1 MLQLMLMVQFTSI
14 VVLALECIYIFFHW
28 NTKGHSCLFLFCAA
42 TLVNNVAYLIIM
54 NAQTPR
60 EGIVGIQLCYLGKVW
75 IPLTFFMLAMEL
87 CEIRFPEKLYQGL
100 VCIHLFVLLLVLT
113 CDKNNLF
120 IRETEDG
127 KRRECFPTM

>member
-1 MLQLMLMVQFTSI
+1 
-14 VVLALECIYIFFHW
+14 
-28 NTKGHSCLFLFCAA
+28 
-42 TLVNNVAYLIIM
+42 M

-75 IPLTFFMLAMEL
+75 IPLTFFMLVMEL

-120 IRETEDG
+120 DTEDRVWEG
-127 KRRECFPTM
+127 NGIFLLYMAEGRTTGRTQ